1 MSERV
6 PEPKLISNGRA
17 ASDLSESRG
26 PIADGRLPASDCRSD
41 PATGDKK
48 DAGIVCKALERYEW
62 IEEMLRLTIE
72 AEPAANSFTSD
83 LAFVLDS
90 CANSPA
96 AMVTLRKGSRMFPGR
111 TLLLFGL
118 GLSLYLTTLA
128 ATVAGILTPAAHFPL
143 SADSYH
149 DQQIPS
155 IFRKLSGRIRREP
168 LNLVATVIFFAA
180 VVHTFLA
187 ARFRKIAHS
196 YQQSYEAI
204 EYLLDATDGQPGSGK
219 QHDKLLFRAQL
230 FYFMGEV
237 EAVFG
242 IWLIPLF
249 VAIIAF
255 RGWSTMV
262 DYVGNVNV
270 ADAIFVVVI
279 MAIAGSLPIIRFTE
293 TVIARVSAI
302 GNGTPASWWL
312 AILTLGPLLGS
323 FITGPAAMTI
333 CALLLRHRFYILKP
347 SHALKYA
354 TLGLLFVNISVG
366 GVLTQFASP
375 PVVIVARVWNWDL
388 AYMLTHFGWKAVIG
402 IISSNLLYLTMFRKE
417 FARLRTNVLEEEQDQ
432 EGHRPIPWRITG
444 IHILFL
450 CWTVANAH
458 YPVLVILGLL
468 FFLAFVSATRL
479 NQHSIALRPPLLVG
493 FFLAALIIHGGCQ
506 QWWIA
511 PVLGSLSKWPLMICA
526 TILTAFNDN
535 AAITYLA
542 SLVPGFSDA
551 LKYVVM
557 AGAVT
562 GGGLTVIANSP
573 NPAGQSILASRFG
586 EAGISPLYLF
596 LGALLPT
603 LINGAAFMLLR

>member
-1 MSERV
+1 MFS
-6 PEPKLISNGRA
+6 GRA
-17 ASDLSESRG
+17 LLLLCLGSSLFLNTFAATAAGVLR
-26 PIADGRLPASDCRSD
+26 
-41 PATGDKK
+41 PATD
-48 DAGIVCKALERYEW
+48 
-62 IEEMLRLTIE
+62 
-72 AEPAANSFTSD
+72 
-83 LAFVLDS
+83 
-90 CANSPA
+90 
-96 AMVTLRKGSRMFPGR
+96 FPIPVDG
-111 TLLLFGL
+111 
-118 GLSLYLTTLA
+118 
-128 ATVAGILTPAAHFPL
+128 
-143 SADSYH
+143 YH

-155 IFRKLSGRIRREP
+155 IFGRLTRRIQREP
-168 LNLVATVIFFAA
+168 LNLVATVIFFVAII
-180 VVHTFLA
+180 HTFLA
-187 ARFRKIAHS
+187 ARFHKIAHR
-196 YQQSYEAI
+196 YQQRYEAI
-204 EYLLDATDGQPGSGK
+204 EDLLHATHRPPDFGK
-219 QHDKLLFRAQL
+219 KHDKLIFRAQL

-255 RGWSTMV
+255 HGWSTMV

-279 MAIAGSLPIIRFTE
+279 MAMASSLPIIRFTE
-293 TVIARVSAI
+293 TVIAKVSAL

-312 AILTLGPLLGS
+312 TILTLGPLLGS

-333 CALLLRHRFYILKP
+333 CALLLRHRFYSLKP
-347 SHALKYA
+347 SEPLKYA

-375 PVVIVARVWNWDL
+375 PVVIVARVWNWNL
-388 AYMLTHFGWKAVIG
+388 VHMLTHFGWKAVIG
-402 IISSNLLYLTMFRKE
+402 IILSNLLCLTVFWRE
-417 FARLRTNVLEEEQDQ
+417 FVRIAANVPDEEQDQ
-432 EGHRPIPWRITG
+432 KGRRPIPWRITA

-450 CWTVANAH
+450 CWTIANAH

-479 NQHSIALRPPLLVG
+479 NQHAIALRPPLLVG
-493 FFLAALIIHGGCQ
+493 FFLAALIIHGGLQ

-511 PVLGSLSKWPLMICA
+511 PVLGGLSKWPLMIGA

-535 AAITYLA
+535 AAVTYLA

-596 LGALLPT
+596 LGALGPT
-603 LINGAAFMLLR
+603 LIDGAAFMLLR

>member
-1 MSERV
+1 
-6 PEPKLISNGRA
+6 
-17 ASDLSESRG
+17 
-26 PIADGRLPASDCRSD
+26 
-41 PATGDKK
+41 
-48 DAGIVCKALERYEW
+48 
-62 IEEMLRLTIE
+62 
-72 AEPAANSFTSD
+72 
-83 LAFVLDS
+83 
-90 CANSPA
+90 
-96 AMVTLRKGSRMFPGR
+96 MFPGK
-111 TLLLFGL
+111 TLLLLLGL
-118 GLSLYLTTLA
+118 GLSFCLTTLSTTA
-128 ATVAGILTPAAHFPL
+128 AGLPKPVVDFPVPV
-143 SADSYH
+143 DSYH

-155 IFRKLSGRIRREP
+155 LFGKLTGRIQREP
-168 LNLVATVIFFAA
+168 LNLVATIIFFGAI
-180 VVHTFLA
+180 VHTFLA
-187 ARFRKIAHS
+187 GWFRKIAHN
-196 YQQSYEAI
+196 YQQSYDAI
-204 EYLLDATDGQPGSGK
+204 EYLLEAKDGPPDFGK
-219 QHDKLLFRAQL
+219 RHDKLLFRAQL

-249 VAIIAF
+249 VAITAF
-255 RGWSTMV
+255 HGWATMV
-262 DYVGNVNV
+262 EYVGNVNV

-279 MAIAGSLPIIRFTE
+279 MAMASSLPIVHFTE
-293 TVIARVSAI
+293 SVIAKVSAV
-302 GNGTPASWWL
+302 GKGTPASWWL
-312 AILTLGPLLGS
+312 AILTLGPLFGS

-333 CALLLRHRFYILKP
+333 CALLLRRRFYSLK
-347 SHALKYA
+347 SSERLKYA

-366 GVLTQFASP
+366 GVLTQFGSP
-375 PVVIVARVWNWDL
+375 PVVIAASAWNWDL
-388 AYMLTHFGWKAVIG
+388 SYMLTHFGWKAVIG
-402 IISSNLLYLTMFRKE
+402 IISSNLLYFTVFRRE
-417 FARLRTNVLEEEQDQ
+417 FAGLASNVPDEEQDQ
-432 EGHRPIPWRITG
+432 ERRRPIPWRITA

-458 YPVLVILGLL
+458 YPVLVILGIL

-479 NQHSIALRPPLLVG
+479 NQHAIVLRPPLLVG

-506 QWWIA
+506 QWWIG
-511 PVLGSLSKWPLMICA
+511 PVLGTLSKWPLMLAA

-596 LGALLPT
+596 LGALVPT
-603 LINGAAFMLLR
+603 LIAGAAFMLLR

>member
-1 MSERV
+1 M
-6 PEPKLISNGRA
+6 
-17 ASDLSESRG
+17 
-26 PIADGRLPASDCRSD
+26 
-41 PATGDKK
+41 
-48 DAGIVCKALERYEW
+48 
-62 IEEMLRLTIE
+62 
-72 AEPAANSFTSD
+72 
-83 LAFVLDS
+83 
-90 CANSPA
+90 
-96 AMVTLRKGSRMFPGR
+96 GR
-111 TLLLFGL
+111 TLRLLGL
-118 GLSLYLTTLA
+118 GLSLCLTTLSTTA
-128 ATVAGILTPAAHFPL
+128 AGLPKPALDFPVPV
-143 SADSYH
+143 DSYH
-149 DQQIPS
+149 DQQNPS
-155 IFRKLSGRIRREP
+155 LFGKLTGRIQREP
-168 LNLVATVIFFAA
+168 LNLVATIIFFGAI
-180 VVHTFLA
+180 VHTFLA
-187 ARFRKIAHS
+187 GWFRKIAHN
-196 YQQSYEAI
+196 YQQSYDAI
-204 EYLLDATDGQPGSGK
+204 EYLLEAKDGPPDFGK
-219 QHDKLLFRAQL
+219 RHDKLLFRAQF

-249 VAIIAF
+249 VAITAF
-255 RGWSTMV
+255 HGWATMV
-262 DYVGNVNV
+262 EYVGNVNV

-279 MAIAGSLPIIRFTE
+279 MAMASSLPIVRFTE
-293 TVIARVSAI
+293 TVIAKVSAV
-302 GNGTPASWWL
+302 GKGTPASWWL

-333 CALLLRHRFYILKP
+333 CALLLRHRFYGLKP
-347 SHALKYA
+347 SERLKYA

-366 GVLTQFASP
+366 GVLTQFGSP
-375 PVVIVARVWNWDL
+375 PVVIAASAWNWDL

-402 IISSNLLYLTMFRKE
+402 IISSNLLYLTVFRRE
-417 FARLRTNVLEEEQDQ
+417 FSTLATNVPDEEQDQ
-432 EGHRPIPWRITG
+432 ERRRPIPWRITA

-458 YPVLVILGLL
+458 YPVLVILGIL

-479 NQHSIALRPPLLVG
+479 NQQAIALRPALLVG

-506 QWWIA
+506 QWWIG
-511 PVLGSLSKWPLMICA
+511 PVLGGLSRWPLILAA

-586 EAGISPLYLF
+586 ESGISPLYLF
-596 LGALLPT
+596 LGALVPT
-603 LINGAAFMLLR
+603 MIAGAAFMLLP